1 MIELVLFGLLASV
14 MVLFF
19 VNHLLF
25 GGKLLKRE
33 KTGYLVDF
41 VKWGTILLV
50 LIISARYVLNY

>member
-1 MIELVLFGLLASV
+1 MLELVLFGLLASV

-19 VNHLLF
+19 VNHLFF

-33 KTGYLVDF
+33 KTGYLIDF

-50 LIISARYVLNY
+50 LIISARYVFNY